1 MPQNK
6 KQSVVYTIMMCAV
19 MVMWMSVYN
28 VSLNM
33 GRVSTTALVAALAG
47 FPMGYVVGMI
57 CDWFVVSGPAKRF
70 AFRFLASEDST
81 PRRKIVAISCS
92 MVIGMVTLMSLYG
105 ALEVAAQS
113 GFSAG
118 ATGVL
123 GTWLHNIPLNLVM
136 ALPFQLLVAGPVV
149 RRLFSKIAPALA

>member
-19 MVMWMSVYN
+19 MVMWMSIYN

-33 GRVSTTALVAALAG
+33 GGVSVAALLAALAG
-47 FPMGYVVGMI
+47 FPAGYVVGML

-70 AFRFLASEDST
+70 AFRFLVSEDSSA
-81 PRRKIVAISCS
+81 RRMIVAISSS
-92 MVIGMVTLMSLYG
+92 MVVGMVTLMSLYG
-105 ALEVAAQS
+105 AFEVGMQS
-113 GFSAG
+113 GFAAG

-123 GTWLHNIPLNLVM
+123 AMWLHNIPLNFVM
-136 ALPFQLLVAGPVV
+136 ALPFQLLVAGPLV
-149 RRLFSKIAPALA
+149 RKAFSKVAPALA